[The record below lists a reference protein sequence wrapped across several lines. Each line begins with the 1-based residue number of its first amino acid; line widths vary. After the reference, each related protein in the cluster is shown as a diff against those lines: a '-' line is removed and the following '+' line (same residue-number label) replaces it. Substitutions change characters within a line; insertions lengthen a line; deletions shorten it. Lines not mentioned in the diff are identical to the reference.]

1 MSSLQRDLA
10 LQAAVANFYAAY
22 HDALEQNDLMKWVTF
37 LAPDCLYKVTS
48 RENVERGWPLCFVLC
63 ENQDMAY
70 DRAAALQD
78 SIYFRQRVQQ
88 HMVSNLRITEV
99 EQQGSCMLV
108 SVTSSFT
115 VYESINGHEASLLV
129 TGKTLDILIM
139 RDAQIAFKQR
149 VCICA
154 PDIISD
160 SIVYPL

>member
-1 MSSLQRDLA
+1 MSSLQRDLT
-10 LQAAVANFYAAY
+10 LQAAVADFYAAY
-22 HDALEQNDLMKWVTF
+22 HHTLEQNDLMKWVTF

-48 RENVERGWPLCFVLC
+48 RENVERGWPICFVLC

-99 EQQGSCMLV
+99 EQKGSWTLV
-108 SVTSSFT
+108 YATSSFT

-129 TGKTLDILIM
+129 TGKTLDILMM
-139 RDAQIAFKQR
+139 RDTQITFKR
-149 VCICA
+149 RTCICA
-154 PDIISD
+154 PDIISN